1 MGPYIPKK
9 SITSSETTSTSNSG
23 VVVSKTESSDSKPR
37 IAGRTSGVYH
47 HQHHQQQENYEK
59 QLQYLET
66 QLQGMQEQLSIQTQV
81 NQELKKMLV
90 AAIGG
95 EDMQYR
101 LERLVND
108 KQRFEIELASNSK
121 QIEKMNEQIEQI
133 SIQCDLWR
141 SKFLAS
147 KMMADELSTW

>member
-1 MGPYIPKK
+1 
-9 SITSSETTSTSNSG
+9 
-23 VVVSKTESSDSKPR
+23 
-37 IAGRTSGVYH
+37 
-47 HQHHQQQENYEK
+47 
-59 QLQYLET
+59 
-66 QLQGMQEQLSIQTQV
+66 MQEQLSIQTQV

-108 KQRFEIELASNSK
+108 KQRFEIELASNAK
-121 QIEKMNEQIEQI
+121 QMERMSEQIEQI